1 MMRMTIGETMIG
13 KYFDLNSFS
22 EQANKKLLD
31 FLYFNKIVISQ
42 ISIKKLRIRK
52 CIESVNYLNYD
63 YISFLTKPPKLWS
76 ISKPRA

>member
-1 MMRMTIGETMIG
+1 MTIGETMIG

-52 CIESVNYLNYD
+52 CIESVNY
-63 YISFLTKPPKLWS
+63 
-76 ISKPRA
+76 

>member
-13 KYFDLNSFS
+13 KYFDLNNFS

-42 ISIKKLRIRK
+42 ISIKQLRIRK
-52 CIESVNYLNYD
+52 CIEFVNY
-63 YISFLTKPPKLWS
+63 
-76 ISKPRA
+76 